1 MQLRAGHFQVFHPPT
16 RLSSVSWV
24 ATNGKKLSGLNRFW
38 PANAIADADR
48 LVGGEHKYLAVAD
61 VPFRARAGHVH
72 DAIDRPVEKVVVDQ
86 NLQLDL
92 PQEVRLVFVPA
103 IHLRAAALPTIALRI
118 ADGHPSDSDLV
129 ERLAQRLDLGRLD
142 NGHDQLHAAA

>member
-61 VPFRARAGHVH
+61 VPFRARAG
-72 DAIDRPVEKVVVDQ
+72 P
-86 NLQLDL
+86 
-92 PQEVRLVFVPA
+92 
-103 IHLRAAALPTIALRI
+103 LPTIALRI

-129 ERLAQRLDLGRLD
+129 ERLAQRLDLG
-142 NGHDQLHAAA
+142 